1 MPSAATVRRYGVAEI
16 VARSRNALG
25 LEISW
30 ILRIMCRSMALEAAV
45 RVAALQNH
53 DGTTMI
59 YSFGDYRIDTVR
71 FEIARR
77 GQVLAVEP
85 QVLDLLIVLIEGRDK
100 VISRDELFARI
111 WKGRI
116 VSDATL
122 SSRIKTARQVIGD
135 NGGRQDLIKTIHGRG
150 FRFVGNVVVGPEPE
164 TVPQERR
171 PAFRRTEPAIER
183 PATRY
188 AKSGETHIAYQLFG
202 EGSFNLVL
210 TPGFVSHID
219 NYWED
224 PHFARWLRRLSGKA
238 RVAMFDK
245 RGTGMSDRVSALPA
259 MDERMD
265 DVRAVMDAVGF
276 DSAFIMGI
284 SEGGTLAVLFS
295 ACHPGRCNGLI
306 LYGSFAQFKHWYP
319 DHESLQQLYD
329 YIETDWGTGKSLQ
342 QFAPSMCSDP
352 EFCKWWGK
360 FERLGATPGAAT
372 VLMKMNSQIDIFGIL
387 PSVRVPTLVIHR
399 KEDVLIDLA
408 AGRDLS
414 RHIPGAQYVE
424 LPGKDHLPWVGD
436 NSDEIV
442 DAIGSFLD
450 HPMKA
455 QASSRVLATILSMR
469 LDAGVAKTLIE
480 NSASDVWTELR
491 RFRPTRTQSV
501 SPGVVALFDGPARAL
516 ECAVSVSHILNQR
529 GLVHRI
535 GIHAGEIDI
544 EDEIPHG
551 TAMEIA
557 ADVAGHAGNNEIF
570 ISRTVNDLVAGSGI
584 ALCDRGEFL
593 LQALG
598 QEWRLFQAERP
609 SARHN
614 QRAGG
619 SGLDP
624 GQKRT
629 TRASTSK

>member
-1 MPSAATVRRYGVAEI
+1 
-16 VARSRNALG
+16 
-25 LEISW
+25 
-30 ILRIMCRSMALEAAV
+30 
-45 RVAALQNH
+45 
-53 DGTTMI
+53 MI

-71 FEIARR
+71 FEIACR

-85 QVLDLLIVLIEGRDK
+85 QVLDLLIMLIESRDR
-100 VISRDELFARI
+100 VVSRDELFARI

-116 VSDATL
+116 VSEATL
-122 SSRIKTARQVIGD
+122 SSRIKTARQVISDDGA
-135 NGGRQDLIKTIHGRG
+135 RQYLIKTIHGRG
-150 FRFVGNVVVGPEPE
+150 FRFVGNAVVGPDPE
-164 TVPQERR
+164 VVSEGGHPV
-171 PAFRRTEPAIER
+171 FRRTEPGIER

-188 AKSGETHIAYQLFG
+188 AKSGDTHIAYQLFG
-202 EGSFNLVL
+202 DGPFNLVL

-219 NYWED
+219 NYWDD

-295 ACHPGRCNGLI
+295 AYHPGRCNGLI

-319 DHESLQQLYD
+319 DQASLQQLYD

-387 PSVRVPTLVIHR
+387 PSIRVPTLVVHR
-399 KEDVLIDLA
+399 KEDVLIDPA

-414 RHIPGAQYVE
+414 KYIPGAQYIE

-442 DAIGSFLD
+442 DAIGSFLE
-450 HPMKA
+450 HPKNA
-455 QASSRVLATILSMR
+455 QASSRVLATILFMR
-469 LDAGVAKTLIE
+469 LDASVARTLMDDR
-480 NSASDVWTELR
+480 SSDIWTELR
-491 RFRPTRTQSV
+491 RFRPTRALSV
-501 SPGVVALFDGPARAL
+501 SPGVIALFDGPARAL
-516 ECAVSVSHILNQR
+516 ECALSVSHILNQR
-529 GLVHRI
+529 GLVHHI
-535 GIHAGEIDI
+535 GIHAGEINL

-551 TAMEIA
+551 TALEIA
-557 ADVAGHAGNNEIF
+557 ADVAGHANDNEILT
-570 ISRTVNDLVAGSGI
+570 SRTVSDLIAGSGI
-584 ALCDRGEFL
+584 ALSDRGEFFL
-593 LQALG
+593 RAMG
-598 QEWRLFQAERP
+598 QEWSLFEAKRLDVPHDQLIDSP
-609 SARHN
+609 
-614 QRAGG
+614 GVD
-619 SGLDP
+619 L
-624 GQKRT
+624 GQKRAT
-629 TRASTSK
+629 KASRS